1 MLLVLA
7 ELSGVLL
14 SVVLLL
20 QSSGTDEVKTKLTI
34 QTFKPR
40 TFGETRSERKLKR
53 LDKLRDAV
61 CERDSPV
68 DLEWRW

>member
-1 MLLVLA
+1 MLLVLV
-7 ELSGVLL
+7 EVSGVLL

-20 QSSGTDEVKTKLTI
+20 QSSGTDEVKTKQAI

-40 TFGETRSERKLKR
+40 TLGETRSERRLKR

-61 CERDSPV
+61 CVRDSPV
-68 DLEWRW
+68 DLEWR